1 MASLDDGLRPV
12 EAAVGGGISSNR
24 IEANKSDAKSL
35 PLLDGVIGA
44 RVGRSSS
51 SGDAD
56 GSAVVG
62 DVSGLGVDFGIG
74 VDVVFVAILGIAESA
89 ADEGWGIGLA
99 AGLWEALDL
108 GVDVIS
114 LGLGG
119 STEKISSSSEI
130 VEELFTAGAAGA
142 AGASRSS
149 QLASSFFDAAIPG
162 TFTLC
167 SHLGQTS
174 R

>member
-1 MASLDDGLRPV
+1 MASLDDDLRPV
-12 EAAVGGGISSNR
+12 EAAVGGGKSSKR

-35 PLLDGVIGA
+35 PLLDGVTGA

-51 SGDAD
+51 SGGID
-56 GSAVVG
+56 GGAIVG
-62 DVSGLGVDFGIG
+62 DVSALVVDFGVG
-74 VDVVFVAILGIAESA
+74 ADAVSFAIFGTAESV
-89 ADEGWGIGLA
+89 ADEGCGIGLA
-99 AGLWEALDL
+99 ARLLEALDL
-108 GVDVIS
+108 GIGAAS

-130 VEELFTAGAAGA
+130 VEELFTTGATGG